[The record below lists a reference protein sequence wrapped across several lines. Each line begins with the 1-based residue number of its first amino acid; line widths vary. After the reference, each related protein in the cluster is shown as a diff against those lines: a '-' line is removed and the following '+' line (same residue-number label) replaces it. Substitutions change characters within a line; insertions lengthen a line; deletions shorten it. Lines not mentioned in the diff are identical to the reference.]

1 MTDLV
6 IRALAPGEEH
16 LFESLPDPGL
26 VGFAAFGDTYSG
38 MAAEGQYRR
47 EWTWVAIR
55 GDTVVARAAWWA
67 GPEDDKPLVLDWFDF
82 TDADAGVTL
91 LRTAPLQADLVSGR
105 FPAEFRSQLRTQL
118 DELGVELLLGT
129 SLRELPKSDPGRT
142 APFTV
147 TTRSGVDITADI
159 WFPCYG
165 AVLNNDYLD
174 ADLSTARHPNGQLAV
189 TRNCGSTLRRPS
201 SPSATSPRRPK

>member
-91 LRTAPLQADLVSGR
+91 LRTAPLHAEYSLKLPPGWRDL
-105 FPAEFRSQLRTQL
+105 PAVRDAANARI
-118 DELGVELLLGT
+118 DAA
-129 SLRELPKSDPGRT
+129 T
-142 APFTV
+142 AAGLTRLSSV
-147 TTRSGVDITADI
+147 TTTGGPPTVACPR
-159 WFPCYG
+159 
-165 AVLNNDYLD
+165 VLVGW
-174 ADLSTARHPNGQLAV
+174 STAW
-189 TRNCGSTLRRPS
+189 
-201 SPSATSPRRPK
+201 